1 MYKMNGA
8 SGASDIEGKAE
19 TGSGERGGSRASFN
33 SENPNGSNS
42 VDSVHS
48 VEKPLP
54 NSRKIYVSG
63 KLHSDIRVPF
73 REISLAPTKSMNSQ
87 VEINEPL
94 RVYDT
99 SGPWGDSDFHGDVTQ
114 GLPRLRAK
122 WIRER
127 GDVEAYDG
135 RKVQAIDDGYLSEKH
150 AAIAAQLSMPNAQ
163 RPTFNRQK
171 GNGQT
176 KSNIE
181 HQTSNFAA
189 RKPLRA
195 RAGCAVTQLAYARR
209 GIITP
214 EMEFIAIRE
223 SMGRES
229 QKSEIRNP
237 KSETNS
243 NSEIR
248 NSENCFEIRDSKFE
262 FARNDLRFAHDGHSF
277 GAHIPNEITPEFVRA
292 EVARGRAIIP
302 ANINHPESEPM
313 IIGRNFLVKINANIG
328 NSAVASSIEE
338 EVEKMRWATKWGA
351 DTVMDLST
359 GKNIHATRE
368 WIIRNSPVPIGTV
381 PIYQALEK
389 VGGRA
394 EELTWEIYRDTLIE
408 QAEQG
413 VDYFTVH
420 AGVLLRY
427 IPLTANRAT
436 GIVSRGGSIMA
447 KWCLAHHQESFL
459 YTHWDDICEIMAAYD
474 VSFSIG
480 DGLRPGSIAD
490 ANDEAQ
496 FAELYTQGEL
506 TQRAWAHHV
515 QVMNEGPGHIPMQ
528 MIKENMEKQLEWCD
542 EAPFYTLGPLTTDI
556 APGYDHITSAI
567 GAAMIG
573 WYGTAMLC
581 YVTPKEHLGLP
592 NKKDVKDGVIAY
604 KIAAHAADLAK
615 GHPSAQYRDNAISK
629 ARFEFRWEDQF
640 NLSLDPDTAREFH
653 DETLPAEGAK
663 SAHFCSM
670 CGPHF
675 CSMRITEDVRRYA
688 AEKGIDEAAAIER
701 GLQEKAKEFQ
711 ETGAEIY
718 PKA

>member
-1 MYKMNGA
+1 MKSERA
-8 SGASDIEGKAE
+8 EGQ
-19 TGSGERGGSRASFN
+19 T
-33 SENPNGSNS
+33 SE
-42 VDSVHS
+42 
-48 VEKPLP
+48 EKPLP
-54 NSRKIYVSG
+54 NSRKVYVSG
-63 KLHSDIRVPF
+63 ELHPEINVPF
-73 REISLAPTKSMNSQ
+73 REISLAPTKTMNG
-87 VEINEPL
+87 EIEVNEPV

-99 SGPWGDSDFHGDVTQ
+99 SGPWGDPDVDVDVTR
-114 GLPRLRAK
+114 GLPPLRAK

-127 GDVEAYDG
+127 GDVEQIEG
-135 RKVQAIDDGYLSEKH
+135 RKVQPIDDGYLSEKH
-150 AAIAAQLSMPNAQ
+150 AASRNGNGSSP
-163 RPTFNRQK
+163 FNRS
-171 GNGQT
+171 G
-176 KSNIE
+176 
-181 HQTSNFAA
+181 
-189 RKPLRA
+189 RKPLR
-195 RAGCAVTQLAYARR
+195 GKSHPVTQLWYARQ

-223 SMGRES
+223 QMRNAECETRNEES
-229 QKSEIRNP
+229 RAASK
-237 KSETNS
+237 
-243 NSEIR
+243 NSEFRIP
-248 NSENCFEIRDSKFE
+248 NSE
-262 FARNDLRFAHDGHSF
+262 FARNDLRHAHAGSEP
-277 GAHIPNEITPEFVRA
+277 IENRKSKIENPITPEFVRA

-427 IPLTANRAT
+427 IPMTARRAT

-459 YTHWDDICEIMAAYD
+459 YTKWDEICEIMAAYD

-506 TQRAWAHHV
+506 TQRAWKQHV
-515 QVMNEGPGHIPMQ
+515 QVMNEGPGHIPMH

-573 WYGTAMLC
+573 WYGCAMLC

-615 GHPSAQYRDNAISK
+615 GHPGAQYRDNAISK

-640 NLSLDPDTAREFH
+640 NLALDPETARDFH
-653 DETLPAEGAK
+653 DETLPQEGAK
-663 SAHFCSM
+663 TAHFCSM

-675 CSMRITEDVRRYA
+675 CSMRITEDVRKFA
-688 AEKGIDEAAAIER
+688 AEQKLSEEAAVRA
-701 GLQEKAKEFQ
+701 GLEQKAREFQ
-711 ETGAEIY
+711 EKGAELY
-718 PKA
+718 AKT